1 MEVYSIDQFAKKIR
15 KKYPTS
21 YNDLSDEELVQLWIK
36 KYPKDKEFINFSSGK
51 EKKNKG
57 FLWFVVYGLII
68 WGLLSI
74 VNLKVTKIQFVNSV
88 NKDLFGNN
96 SGFVNVSNSNSNQ
109 DTQPEIVDFD
119 QNNLGNSTQYDF
131 PITQDAKDFVNNSPI
146 IKLLKLDENTTN
158 TLLAILSDTNPD
170 PEIRQGEFCDN
181 TISRCLYCN
190 NLVPGK
196 LYTYQE
202 YFRSE
207 LNCDGLSS
215 AYNTKCYMAKM
226 LIENHQSG
234 EQRNRETEDNT
245 GTVYEQMNSV
255 DWKGVVSDALYE
267 NVTEIKP
274 LLVESCLKYTNGNKY
289 ICVENP
295 ITEGSKKFC
304 SEKCKTEYGYRH

>member
-1 MEVYSIDQFAKKIR
+1 MKIFTISEFAEKIR
-15 KKYPTS
+15 TKYPKV
-21 YNDLSDEELVQLWIK
+21 YNDLSDKDLVDLWVK
-36 KYPKDKEFINFSSGK
+36 KYPKDKEFINFSLDK

-57 FLWFVVYGLII
+57 FFSYLVYLLIF

-74 VNLKVTKIQFVNSV
+74 VNLKITEIQFVNSV

-109 DTQPEIVDFD
+109 DPQPEIVDFD
-119 QNNLGNSTQYDF
+119 QNNLDNSTQYDF
-131 PITQDAKDFVNNSPI
+131 PITQDAKDFVNDSPI

-202 YFRSE
+202 YFRRKI
-207 LNCDGLSS
+207 S
-215 AYNTKCYMAKM
+215 AYNTKCIMAKM
-226 LIENHQSG
+226 LIGDPQSG
-234 EQRNRETEDNT
+234 EQRNRETEDST
-245 GTVYEQMNSV
+245 GTLYEQLNSV
-255 DWKGVVSDALYE
+255 DWKGALSDGIYE
-267 NVTEIKP
+267 NLIEIKP
-274 LLVESCLKYTNGNKY
+274 LLVESCLKYTNGYKY
-289 ICVENP
+289 ICVENY
-295 ITEGSKKFC
+295 ITEGSMKFC
-304 SEKCKTEYGYRH
+304 SEKCKTEYGYSH